1 MEPIVL
7 ETAHGLIR
15 LAPTNDHGVDF
26 AGLQF
31 LHRDALL
38 NIDDLWFHSE
48 PLEDSQRGDEGAA
61 IRKVDADGLAIEIPE
76 IADRFRRDDMH
87 LFIVELGHIGEL
99 LLEVLGEEAGQE
111 NISSQIYRA

>member
-31 LHRDALL
+31 LQRDALF
-38 NIDDLWFHSE
+38 NIHDLWFHSE
-48 PLEDSQRGDEGAA
+48 LLEHGQRGDERAA
-61 IRKVDADGLAIEIPE
+61 IGKVDANSLAFEIPQ
-76 IADRFRRDDMH
+76 AAARSRVDSMH
-87 LFIVELGHIGEL
+87 LFTVVRGHSAELPL
-99 LLEVLGEEAGQE
+99 V
-111 NISSQIYRA
+111 